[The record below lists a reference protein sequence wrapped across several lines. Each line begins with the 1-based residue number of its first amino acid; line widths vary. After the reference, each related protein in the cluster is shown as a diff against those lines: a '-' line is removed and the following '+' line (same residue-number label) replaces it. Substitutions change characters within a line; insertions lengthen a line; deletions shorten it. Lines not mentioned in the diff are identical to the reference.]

1 MGRIWEK
8 GHFGELISSRG
19 KELSDLRKNG
29 MLKKFCK
36 LEVKIAKVVE
46 MIAFW
51 TGKTL
56 PK

>member
-19 KELSDLRKNG
+19 KKLSDLQKNG
-29 MLKKFCK
+29 MSKKFCK
-36 LEVKIAKVVE
+36 LEVKIAKMIE
-46 MIAFW
+46 IIAFW
-51 TGKTL
+51 TGNTL

>member
-29 MLKKFCK
+29 MLKKFYK